1 MRRRRGMGSVFS
13 LSAIDLFASGM
24 GAFIIITII
33 LMPDYQ
39 KEVRM
44 EGHLAYLDALAR
56 ESETLLDETEM
67 GVERLQMALDAART
81 RQLELEA
88 EERILGSE
96 INTLNAQLTARR
108 QQPTP
113 AVLDEELEDTANA
126 HAVTFRFLGLKT
138 EQTRYVLLVDMNKFL
153 GEHSELVLRSVGRAL
168 DALQP
173 GFEVGIIG
181 FQQLDDGPRFHH
193 WPTEGALAP
202 VTAANR
208 ARALRW
214 LGDRSGAFA
223 GGSPMLAAF
232 EAAYRTPAGAVILFS
247 DGLPNPAF
255 NRGLPARPLAQAITV
270 ANPGNVEVHAVTIGD
285 YFKYQGTV
293 AFMETLARANS
304 GGFLALAQ

>member
-1 MRRRRGMGSVFS
+1 MGTVFT

-39 KEVRM
+39 KEVRI

-56 ESETLLDETEM
+56 QSETLLDETEA
-67 GVERLQMALDAART
+67 GVERLQMALSAART
-81 RQLELEA
+81 RQLQLEA
-88 EERILGSE
+88 EEQIIASE
-96 INTLNAQLTARR
+96 LQTLDAQLTARR
-108 QQPTP
+108 RQPPPP
-113 AVLDEELEDTANA
+113 AMDEDLEDSANT

-138 EQTRYVLLVDMNKFL
+138 EQTRYLLLVDMNRFL
-153 GEHSELVLRSVGRAL
+153 GEHRELVVRSVGRAL

-181 FQQLDDGPRFHH
+181 FQQLDDGPRLHH
-193 WPTEGALAP
+193 WPAEGSLAP

-214 LGDRSGAFA
+214 LGERSDDFA

-232 EAAYRTPAGAVILFS
+232 EAAFRTPAGAVILFS

-255 NRGLPARPLAQAITV
+255 NNGLPARPLAQAITV
-270 ANPGNVEVHAVTIGD
+270 ANRETAEVHAVTIGD